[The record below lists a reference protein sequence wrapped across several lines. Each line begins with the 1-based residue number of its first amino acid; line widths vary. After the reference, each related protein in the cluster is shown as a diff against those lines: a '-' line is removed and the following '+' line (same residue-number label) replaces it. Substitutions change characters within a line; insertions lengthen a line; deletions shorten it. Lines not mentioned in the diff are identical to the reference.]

1 MADATIAGI
10 AKTQDLMLVTL
21 NTKHFL
27 PFGIGVA
34 TPDEAVQLA

>member
-10 AKTQDLMLVTL
+10 AKAQDLVVVTR

-34 TPDEAVQLA
+34 TPDEAVGLG

>member
-1 MADATIAGI
+1 MADATIDGI
-10 AKTQDLMLVTL
+10 AKARDLTIVTL

-34 TPDEAVQLA
+34 TPDKAIQLG